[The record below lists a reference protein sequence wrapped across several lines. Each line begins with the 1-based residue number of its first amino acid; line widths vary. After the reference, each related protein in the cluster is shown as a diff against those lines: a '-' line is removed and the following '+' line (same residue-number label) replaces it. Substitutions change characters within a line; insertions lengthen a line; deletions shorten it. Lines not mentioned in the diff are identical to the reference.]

1 MNESRK
7 MEKNKLTDNISERL
21 ARGMEI
27 AVEKCLLDKVVKGQ
41 SVVYAHDD
49 GTIYTM
55 SAKEALDHFLT
66 EAVNEGISM

>member
-1 MNESRK
+1 
-7 MEKNKLTDNISERL
+7 
-21 ARGMEI
+21 MEI

-55 SAKEALDHFLT
+55 SAKDALDHFLA
-66 EAVNEGISM
+66 EAAQ